1 MSQTSRIV
9 STLVASLDSS
19 SQDED
24 NSYIKGDF
32 LLYRK
37 VTVLL
42 ILNDRWSRKW
52 KGYSEF
58 ENRRTLWISVHFSR
72 RIIKEEDPQ
81 YQQQ

>member
-9 STLVASLDSS
+9 STLVAGLDSS
-19 SQDED
+19 SQDKD
-24 NSYIKGDF
+24 NSCIKGDF

-42 ILNDRWSRKW
+42 VLNDRWSRKW

-58 ENRRTLWISVHFSR
+58 ENRRTLWISVYFSR
-72 RIIKEEDPQ
+72 RTIKEEDP
-81 YQQQ
+81 

>member
-9 STLVASLDSS
+9 STLVAGLDSS

-24 NSYIKGDF
+24 NSCIKGNF

-42 ILNDRWSRKW
+42 VLNDRWSRKW